1 MFGLY
6 IHIPY
11 CLSKCPYCDF
21 NSKPL
26 DPKEMDRYVASLIE
40 ELRRFSLG
48 SRRIV
53 ETLYLGGGTPSLLT
67 EDQLTGLFDSVRASF
82 TLFDDAEVTLEVNPG
97 TLDPHKAKHLR
108 SLGVNRISLGVQSLQ
123 DRLLS
128 TLGRRHDAEMALA
141 AFEILR
147 AEGFSNIA
155 VDLMYGLP
163 GQSFDDWIADLDA
176 VLKLAPEHLSL
187 YCLSL
192 ESGTP
197 FAVAEAEGRLIMPA
211 EGDTI
216 GMYESAL
223 KRTAAAGYEHYE
235 ISNYARAG
243 YRSRHNCLY
252 WTVQEYYGA
261 GAGAHSFLSMDGPMR
276 FCNERDPASYM
287 RKMGKTGDPVARREL
302 LPKKTLLGESLMLGL
317 RMLEGVDM
325 AGFYQR
331 FGTDPLAYFSSPLR
345 KALEHGWI
353 ELTPNELRLTHSG
366 VLFSNEVF
374 AEFF

>member
-11 CLSKCPYCDF
+11 CISKCPYCDF

-26 DPKEMDRYVASLIE
+26 EPEEMDRYLAALIE
-40 ELRRFSLG
+40 ELRGFSQG
-48 SRRIV
+48 NRRIV

-67 EDQLTGLFDSVRASF
+67 EDQLTGLFGAVRTSF
-82 TLFDDAEVTLEVNPG
+82 TLFDDAEITLEVNPG
-97 TLDPHKAKHLR
+97 TLDPRKAAHLR

-123 DRLLS
+123 DPLLLR
-128 TLGRRHDAEMALA
+128 LGRKHDARMALE

-147 AEGFSNIA
+147 TEGFSNIA

-163 GQSFDDWIADLDA
+163 GQGHDDWIADLD
-176 VLKLAPEHLSL
+176 VLLTMEPEHLSL
-187 YCLSL
+187 YCLSV
-192 ESGTP
+192 EPGTP
-197 FAVAEAEGRLIMPA
+197 FAAAEAEGQLVLP
-211 EGDTI
+211 GDGKTVE
-216 GMYESAL
+216 MYESAL
-223 KRTAAAGYEHYE
+223 EKTAEAGYEHYE

-261 GAGAHSFLSMDGPMR
+261 GAGAHSFLTMDGPIR
-276 FCNERDPASYM
+276 FRNAGDPASYI
-287 RKMGKTGDPVARREL
+287 RKMGNTGDPVSRREL

-317 RMLEGVDM
+317 RMIEGVDM
-325 AGFYQR
+325 IDFTQR
-331 FGTDPLAYFSSPLR
+331 FGTDPLAYFSTALR
-345 KALEHGWI
+345 KAREHGWI
-353 ELTPNELRLTHSG
+353 EQTENQLRLTPSG

-374 AEFF
+374 SGLF